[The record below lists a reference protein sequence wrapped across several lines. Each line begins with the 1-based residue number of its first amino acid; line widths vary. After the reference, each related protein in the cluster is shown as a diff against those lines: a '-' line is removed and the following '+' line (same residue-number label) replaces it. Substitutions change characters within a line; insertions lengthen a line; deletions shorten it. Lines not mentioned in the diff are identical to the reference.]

1 MRLLIQ
7 FGELEKNHFL
17 ALVVDV
23 VQNAIRSNSQPILG
37 SELREDDLT
46 SQLLC
51 PFPLGSWVRCE
62 QSNSSDNGVLIVS
75 GDLGQSPLK
84 RALDSR
90 AREDHFVAQLEAHSL
105 EESLGRDGFAL
116 GILTSGLSNL
126 PKQFLVF

>member
-46 SQLLC
+46 RELLC
-51 PFPLGSWVRCE
+51 SFSLRSWVRCE
-62 QSNSSDNGVLIVS
+62 RSDGGDDGVFVVG

-90 AREDHFVAQLEAHSL
+90 ARKDDFVAQLESHSL
-105 EESLGRDGFAL
+105 EESLSRDGFAL
-116 GILTSGLSNL
+116 GILTSGFSNL
-126 PKQFLVF
+126 P